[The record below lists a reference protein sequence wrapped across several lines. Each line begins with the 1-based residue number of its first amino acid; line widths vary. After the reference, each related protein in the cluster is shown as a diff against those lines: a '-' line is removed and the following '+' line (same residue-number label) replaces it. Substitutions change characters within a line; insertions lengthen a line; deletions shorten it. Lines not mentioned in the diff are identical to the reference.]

1 MQGYQWVSA
10 WTGSGP
16 PSHQLLALTE
26 EFQALQKTQQQQQA
40 KQQQQHNDE
49 ALVEQ
54 VAQQAQQQQ
63 QQILE
68 ADARAWFEKWMALQ
82 SLKSTG
88 HR

>member
-26 EFQALQKTQQQQQA
+26 EFQALQKTQQQQA
-40 KQQQQHNDE
+40 KQQQQQNDE

-54 VAQQAQQQQ
+54 VAHQQRS

-68 ADARAWFEKWMALQ
+68 ADARAWFERWMALQ
-82 SLKSTG
+82 SLKPTG

>member
-26 EFQALQKTQQQQQA
+26 EFQALQQTQQQQA
-40 KQQQQHNDE
+40 QQQQQNDE

-54 VAQQAQQQQ
+54 VAYHQRS
-63 QQILE
+63 QQIQE

-82 SLKSTG
+82 SLKPTG